1 MRVRIE
7 EIAGLDETEI
17 VIRCRERNEEVER
30 VTNALGLFERNVSA
44 RKDGRTYR
52 VPPTEVF
59 YFESVDD
66 RTWVNLRKEVLET
79 SMRLYEIE
87 EFLHGTTFVR
97 VSRTTIV
104 DAAKI
109 TSFRS
114 SLNGR
119 MEAKLANGESIE
131 VSRTYVSA
139 LKMMLGGMSK

>member
-1 MRVRIE
+1 
-7 EIAGLDETEI
+7 
-17 VIRCRERNEEVER
+17 
-30 VTNALGLFERNVSA
+30 
-44 RKDGRTYR
+44 
-52 VPPTEVF
+52 
-59 YFESVDD
+59 
-66 RTWVNLRKEVLET
+66 
-79 SMRLYEIE
+79 
-87 EFLHGTTFVR
+87 

-114 SLNGR
+114 SLTGR